1 MTVLPFKSSSTEF
14 LQTVSNN
21 FQLNKAE
28 KLQLCLIEKKT
39 TLRNERKVVFNL
51 SNYLKVLENLF
62 SFLLK

>member
-1 MTVLPFKSSSTEF
+1 MAVLPFKSSSTEF
-14 LQTVSNN
+14 LRNASNN

-39 TLRNERKVVFNL
+39 ALRNERKVVFNL